1 MPPSRR
7 SSSARAVFEPT
18 NAFTRAAGIS
28 LVVLLVA
35 ALLRRPDL
43 VILVV
48 PLLVHAAW
56 GWWRRPGADVPAPTA
71 ATTPERVSMAEGEGV
86 DLGIAVTPHTRG
98 HLIGVQWPGMVD
110 SAWDPTY
117 GAVLDSP
124 APDDEGSGLVTVG
137 LEPLRWGRHT
147 TERPGVQ
154 VTDESGSW
162 RAALPT
168 EPAHVLVRP
177 AAATLEGASGVA
189 RPIGLTGAHTSSVR
203 GDGTQLADIREYRP
217 GDRLRRINWRV
228 TSRTQRLHVTS
239 TFTERDTDVLVVV
252 DTLRDLTDPRG
263 QSSSLDATVRAVAA
277 IAQHYVGFG
286 DRVALHDLGRR
297 VGHVRSGTGPRQIR
311 IMIDVLSRALRDVPD
326 HVALRSVMRV
336 RSGTIV
342 FFCSPLLDDRIV
354 DQLVRV
360 RQLGGEVIVVD
371 TLPAGL
377 GDPAGLGALRGL
389 RDARNFLGEAWV
401 LRRMQR
407 EVVVEGIER
416 LGIPVVPWRGTA
428 SLGSVLLAMEHARS
442 APRLAGGRGAAQAG
456 AGRGAGGR

>member
-1 MPPSRR
+1 MNPPPPQR
-7 SSSARAVFEPT
+7 FEPT
-18 NAFTRAAGIS
+18 SAFTRAASIS

-35 ALLRRPDL
+35 ALLHRPDL
-43 VILVV
+43 VILAV

-56 GWWRRPGADVPAPTA
+56 GWWRRPSDDTGLTA
-71 ATTPERVSMAEGEGV
+71 TTTPERISMAEGEGV
-86 DLGIAVTPHTRG
+86 DLGVEIGPLAPH
-98 HLIGVQWPGMVD
+98 HWVAVQWPGMVD

-117 GAVLDSP
+117 GAVLDRP
-124 APDDEGSGLVTVG
+124 ARDDEGNGVLSVG
-137 LEPLRWGRHT
+137 LEPLRWGRYS

-154 VTDESGSW
+154 VMDESGSW
-162 RAALPT
+162 RAVLKA
-168 EPAHVLVRP
+168 EGAHVLVRP

-252 DTLRDLTDPRG
+252 DSLRDLAGTG
-263 QSSSLDATVRAVAA
+263 ETSTSLDATVRAVAA
-277 IAQHYVGFG
+277 ISQHYVGFG

-297 VGHVRSGTGPRQIR
+297 VGQVRTGTGPRQIR
-311 IMIDVLSRALRDVPD
+311 IIIDVLSRALRDVPD
-326 HVALRSVMRV
+326 HVALRPVRTL

-354 DQLVRV
+354 EQLVRV

-371 TLPAGL
+371 TMPTGL
-377 GDPAGLGALRGL
+377 GDVSSLATGL
-389 RDARNFLGEAWV
+389 RQRDSRNFLAEAWV

-407 EVVVEGIER
+407 ETVVAGVEG
-416 LGIPVVPWRGTA
+416 LGIPVVPWRGPA
-428 SLGSVLLAMEHARS
+428 SLGSVLLAMQQARS
-442 APRLAGGRGAAQAG
+442 APRLAGGRSRSGGA
-456 AGRGAGGR
+456 R